1 LMTEKILADIHF
13 QKEINP
19 KEDKERLDALLEIM
33 RDKDLVVL
41 NQPKFAALSA
51 EGKLAVEGLTD
62 IQIAAIEKE
71 IERRSL

>member
-1 LMTEKILADIHF
+1 MMTEKILADIHF